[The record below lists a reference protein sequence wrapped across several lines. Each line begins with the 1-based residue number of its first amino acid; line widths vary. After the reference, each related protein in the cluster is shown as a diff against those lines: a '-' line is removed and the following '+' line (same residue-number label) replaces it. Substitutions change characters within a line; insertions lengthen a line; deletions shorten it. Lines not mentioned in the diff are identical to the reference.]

1 MGTTLALAG
10 AYHLAGSLISCP
22 DRHDLAFE
30 EYEANMRPLVE
41 KAQELAPG
49 MPHLLHP
56 QTIWG
61 ICLLRIFC
69 AAIYWSGMINL
80 LSRFKG
86 PPAQV
91 REFRGYNFEIKKD
104 Q

>member
-10 AYHLAGSLISCP
+10 AYHLAGSLISHP
-22 DRHDLAFE
+22 SRHDLAFE
-30 EYEANMRPLVE
+30 QYEQNMRPLVTI
-41 KAQELAPG
+41 AQKLAPG

-56 QTIWG
+56 QTAWG
-61 ICLLRIFC
+61 ACLLRIFC
-69 AAIYWSGMINL
+69 AAIYWSGIINL

-91 REFRGYNFEIKKD
+91 QKFRHYDFDVKKE

>member
-10 AYHLAGSLISCP
+10 AYHLAGSLITNP

-30 EYEANMRPLVE
+30 EYEANMRPLVG
-41 KAQELAPG
+41 KAQKLAPG

-56 QTIWG
+56 QSIWG
-61 ICLLRIFC
+61 VWLLKIFC
-69 AAIYWSGMINL
+69 AAIHLSGMINL

-91 REFRGYNFEIKKD
+91 QEFRAYDFKIKKD
-104 Q
+104 H